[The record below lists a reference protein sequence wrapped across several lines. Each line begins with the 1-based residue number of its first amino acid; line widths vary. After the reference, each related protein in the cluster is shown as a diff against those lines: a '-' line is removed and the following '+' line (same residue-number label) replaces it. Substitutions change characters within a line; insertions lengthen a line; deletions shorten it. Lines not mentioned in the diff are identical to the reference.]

1 MSVLKHT
8 AVTFVHGVRFFGSKK
23 AVRAVKKQ
31 GRRLNLKEDFKPMNP
46 ITMKD
51 LLSAGV
57 HFGHQTSK
65 WNPKMKQYI
74 FGARNGIY
82 IVDLQKTVKMAQRA
96 FEYMRDE
103 VASGKQVIFVGTK
116 TQAKDVIKEEAQR
129 CGAYYITN
137 RWLGGLL
144 TNFKTIRRGIE
155 RLEEIEK
162 MSADGVF
169 DLLSKKEVSKLEKE
183 KAKLEESFSGI
194 RTMKKLPELM
204 FVVDPNSEDIAV
216 SEAKKLGIPIVA
228 LVDTNCD
235 PDPIDY
241 VVPGNDDAIKS
252 IKLFAGYASEA
263 VAEGK
268 AMFEEKVRAG
278 EIEVQSEASEEASAF
293 KTTGSEKEDADNVV
307 VEKIRKID
315 RKPEQQ
321 EGE

>member
-1 MSVLKHT
+1 
-8 AVTFVHGVRFFGSKK
+8 
-23 AVRAVKKQ
+23 
-31 GRRLNLKEDFKPMNP
+31 MNQ

-65 WNPKMKQYI
+65 WNPKMKPYI

-96 FEYMRDE
+96 FEYIRDE
-103 VASGKQVIFVGTK
+103 VASGKQIIFVGTK
-116 TQAKDVIKEEAQR
+116 TQAKDVVKEEAQR

-169 DLLSKKEVSKLEKE
+169 NLLSKKEVSKLEKE
-183 KAKLEESFSGI
+183 RGKLDESFSGI

-204 FVVDPNSEDIAV
+204 FVVDPSHENIAV
-216 SEAKKLGIPIVA
+216 SEAKKIGIPLIA

-241 VVPGNDDAIKS
+241 IVPGNDDAIKS
-252 IKLFAGYASEA
+252 IKLFATFASEA

-268 AMFEEKVRAG
+268 ALYEEKLRSG
-278 EIEVQSEASEEASAF
+278 EISAQNETYSEDGSVAEKKNEVQQD
-293 KTTGSEKEDADNVV
+293 TVV

-315 RKPEQQ
+315 KKSEHQ
-321 EGE
+321 EVE

>member
-1 MSVLKHT
+1 M
-8 AVTFVHGVRFFGSKK
+8 VRASKK
-23 AVRAVKKQ
+23 Q
-31 GRRLNLKEDFKPMNP
+31 SRRLNLKEDLKPMNQ

-65 WNPKMKQYI
+65 WNPKMKPYI

-96 FEYMRDE
+96 FEYIRDE
-103 VASGKQVIFVGTK
+103 VANGKQIIFVGTK
-116 TQAKDVIKEEAQR
+116 TQAKDVVKEEAQR

-162 MSADGVF
+162 MNTDGVF
-169 DLLSKKEVSKLEKE
+169 NLLSKKEVSKLEKE
-183 KAKLEESFSGI
+183 RGKLDQSFCGI
-194 RTMKKLPELM
+194 RNMKKLPELM
-204 FVVDPNSEDIAV
+204 FIIDPSSENIAV
-216 SEAKKLGIPIVA
+216 SEAKKLGLPIVA

-252 IKLFAGYASEA
+252 IKLFSSYAAEA

-268 AMFEEKVRAG
+268 VLYEERIRAG
-278 EIEVQSEASEEASAF
+278 EIEAKNEAFSEEATA
-293 KTTGSEKEDADNVV
+293 EKEETVV
-307 VEKIRKID
+307 VEKIKKID
-315 RKPEQQ
+315 RKPE
-321 EGE
+321 

>member
-1 MSVLKHT
+1 V
-8 AVTFVHGVRFFGSKK
+8 VRASKK
-23 AVRAVKKQ
+23 Q
-31 GRRLNLKEDFKPMNP
+31 SRRLNLKEDLKPMNQ

-65 WNPKMKQYI
+65 WNPKMKPYI

-96 FEYMRDE
+96 FEYIRDE
-103 VASGKQVIFVGTK
+103 VANGKQIIFVGTK
-116 TQAKDVIKEEAQR
+116 TQAKDVVKEEAQR

-162 MSADGVF
+162 MNTDGVF
-169 DLLSKKEVSKLEKE
+169 NLLSKKEVSKLEKE
-183 KAKLEESFSGI
+183 RGKLDQSFCGI
-194 RTMKKLPELM
+194 RNMKKLPELM
-204 FVVDPNSEDIAV
+204 FIIDPSSENIAV
-216 SEAKKLGIPIVA
+216 SEAKKLGLPIVA

-252 IKLFAGYASEA
+252 IKLFSSYAAEA

-268 AMFEEKVRAG
+268 VLYEERIRAG
-278 EIEVQSEASEEASAF
+278 EIEAKNEAFSEEATA
-293 KTTGSEKEDADNVV
+293 EKEETVV
-307 VEKIRKID
+307 VEKIKKID
-315 RKPEQQ
+315 RKPE
-321 EGE
+321 

>member
-1 MSVLKHT
+1 
-8 AVTFVHGVRFFGSKK
+8 
-23 AVRAVKKQ
+23 
-31 GRRLNLKEDFKPMNP
+31 MNQV
-46 ITMKD
+46 TMKD

-65 WNPKMKQYI
+65 WNPKMKPYI

-82 IVDLQKTVKMAQRA
+82 IVDLQKTVKMAQKA
-96 FEYMRDE
+96 FEYIRDE

-162 MSADGVF
+162 MKTDGVF

-183 KAKLEESFSGI
+183 KTKLEESFSGI
-194 RTMKKLPELM
+194 RSMKKLPELM
-204 FVVDPNSEDIAV
+204 FVVDPNSEAIAV
-216 SEAKKLGIPIVA
+216 SEARKLGIPIVA

-235 PDPIDY
+235 PDPINY
-241 VVPGNDDAIKS
+241 IIPGNDDAIKS
-252 IKLFAGYASEA
+252 IKLFATYASEA

-278 EIEVQSEASEEASAF
+278 EIEVGSDSDQEESAF
-293 KTTGSEKEDADNVV
+293 KADSEQEQADSVV

>member
-1 MSVLKHT
+1 
-8 AVTFVHGVRFFGSKK
+8 
-23 AVRAVKKQ
+23 
-31 GRRLNLKEDFKPMNP
+31 MNQV
-46 ITMKD
+46 TMKD

-65 WNPKMKQYI
+65 WNPKMKPYI

-82 IVDLQKTVKMAQRA
+82 IVDLQKTVKMAQKA
-96 FEYMRDE
+96 FEYIRDE
-103 VASGKQVIFVGTK
+103 VSSGKQVIFVGTK

-162 MSADGVF
+162 MKTDGVF

-183 KAKLEESFSGI
+183 KTKLEESFSGI
-194 RTMKKLPELM
+194 RSMKKLPELM
-204 FVVDPNSEDIAV
+204 FVVDPNSEAIAV

-235 PDPIDY
+235 PDPINY
-241 VVPGNDDAIKS
+241 IIPGNDDAIKS
-252 IKLFAGYASEA
+252 IKLFATYASEA

-278 EIEVQSEASEEASAF
+278 EIELGSDSEEESSF
-293 KTTGSEKEDADNVV
+293 KSDDKEQEQADGVV